1 MFIHIIEFK
10 IFIKNTSFKIENTNT
25 NSFEKK
31 EKKARLSI
39 PPLKKELD
47 ARLFLIEFDGC
58 GKFRLQSY
66 QIP

>member
-10 IFIKNTSFKIENTNT
+10 FFIKNTSFKIENTNT
-25 NSFEKK
+25 NSFEKR
-31 EKKARLSI
+31 KKKQDSI
-39 PPLKKELD
+39 TPLKKELE

-58 GKFRLQSY
+58 GKFRLRSY